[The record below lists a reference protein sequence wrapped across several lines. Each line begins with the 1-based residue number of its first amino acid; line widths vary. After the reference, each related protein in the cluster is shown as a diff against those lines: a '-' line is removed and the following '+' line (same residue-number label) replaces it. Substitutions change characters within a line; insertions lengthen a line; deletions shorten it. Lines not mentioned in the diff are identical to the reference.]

1 MPGASYWSE
10 PEFIQITRTTVDLL
24 PLLAGLGPDVT
35 SPTAQL
41 GAPILTRVFQTRYE
55 TSRNMHG
62 QLPAAGD

>member
-1 MPGASYWSE
+1 M
-10 PEFIQITRTTVDLL
+10 TRTTVDLL

-41 GAPILTRVFQTRYE
+41 GAPILTRVFQTRYK